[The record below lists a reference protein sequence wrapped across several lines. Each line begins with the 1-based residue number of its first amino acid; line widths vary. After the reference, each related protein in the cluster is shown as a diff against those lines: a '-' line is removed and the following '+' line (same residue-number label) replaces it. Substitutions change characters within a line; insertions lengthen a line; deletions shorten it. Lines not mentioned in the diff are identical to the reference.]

1 VGVRAPQPP
10 RLVPVHGRVPLRPV
24 VEGLPLAIMNV
35 PVDSD
40 VVVTV
45 PSQAAF
51 VHVLRS
57 VAASVAARTDL
68 PVDDIDDLR
77 MAIDEASS
85 QLLMLGLSPA
95 TLTLRLRAIDGGV
108 EAVVSVDGSAP
119 ADWPPPAFHDSLAW
133 NVLSA
138 LSDELSFELPDG
150 APAIRVVKR
159 SSARSDV

>member
-1 VGVRAPQPP
+1 M
-10 RLVPVHGRVPLRPV
+10 
-24 VEGLPLAIMNV
+24 AIMQG

-57 VAASVAARTDL
+57 VAASVAADIDL

-85 QLLMLGLSPA
+85 QLLMLGASA
-95 TLTLRLRAIDGGV
+95 VTLTLRLRSIDGGV

-119 ADWPPPAFHDSLAW
+119 AGWPPPTLHDSLAW
-133 NVLSA
+133 NVLSG

-150 APAIRVVKR
+150 TPAIRVVKR
-159 SSARSDV
+159 SSASSGA

>member
-1 VGVRAPQPP
+1 MTRPTETNAGFGHAPNLCRPACGWRAY
-10 RLVPVHGRVPLRPV
+10 HW
-24 VEGLPLAIMNV
+24 AIMSA
-35 PVDSD
+35 PADSD

-85 QLLMLGLSPA
+85 LLMLGPSA
-95 TLTLRLRAIDGGV
+95 ASLTLRLHAIDAGV
-108 EAVVSVDGSAP
+108 EAVVSVDGPAP
-119 ADWPPPAFHDSLAW
+119 AGWPPPALHDSLAW
-133 NVLSA
+133 KVLSG
-138 LSDELSFELPDG
+138 LSDELSFELTDG

-159 SSARSDV
+159 SSAKSGA

>member
-1 VGVRAPQPP
+1 
-10 RLVPVHGRVPLRPV
+10 
-24 VEGLPLAIMNV
+24 LAIMNI

-57 VAASVAARTDL
+57 VATSVAARTDL

-85 QLLMLGLSPA
+85 QLLILGSRPA
-95 TLTLRLRAIDGGV
+95 TLTLRLRAVDRGV
-108 EAVVSVDGSAP
+108 EAVVSVDGPAP
-119 ADWPPPAFHDSLAW
+119 AGWPPPAFHDSLAW
-133 NVLSA
+133 NVLSG
-138 LSDELSFELPDG
+138 LSDEVAFERPDG

-159 SSARSDV
+159 SSTSSGA

>member
-1 VGVRAPQPP
+1 M
-10 RLVPVHGRVPLRPV
+10 
-24 VEGLPLAIMNV
+24 AIMNI

-85 QLLMLGLSPA
+85 QLLLLGSSPA

-119 ADWPPPAFHDSLAW
+119 ADWPPSAFHDSLAW

-159 SSARSDV
+159 SSARSA

>member
-1 VGVRAPQPP
+1 MQG
-10 RLVPVHGRVPLRPV
+10 PL
-24 VEGLPLAIMNV
+24 
-35 PVDSD
+35 DSD

-57 VAASVAARTDL
+57 VAASVAARIDL

-85 QLLMLGLSPA
+85 QLLMLGA
-95 TLTLRLRAIDGGV
+95 VTLTLRLRSIDGGV

-119 ADWPPPAFHDSLAW
+119 AGWPPPTLHDSLAW
-133 NVLSA
+133 NVLSG

-150 APAIRVVKR
+150 TPAIRVVKR
-159 SSARSDV
+159 SSASSGA

>member
-1 VGVRAPQPP
+1 MGLALTYSPDPA
-10 RLVPVHGRVPLRPV
+10 HGNHGGFGHGPSGSASPC
-24 VEGLPLAIMNV
+24 VEGLPLAIMNT

-51 VHVLRS
+51 LHVLRS
-57 VAASVAARTDL
+57 VAASVAARNDL

-85 QLLMLGLSPA
+85 QLLMLGPSSM
-95 TLTLRLRAIDGGV
+95 TLT
-108 EAVVSVDGSAP
+108 
-119 ADWPPPAFHDSLAW
+119 PAFHESLAW
-133 NVLSA
+133 NVLSV

-159 SSARSDV
+159 SSARSEA

>member
-1 VGVRAPQPP
+1 
-10 RLVPVHGRVPLRPV
+10 
-24 VEGLPLAIMNV
+24 LAIMQG

-57 VAASVAARTDL
+57 VAASVAARIDL

-85 QLLMLGLSPA
+85 QLLMLGPSA
-95 TLTLRLRAIDGGV
+95 VTLTLRLRSIDGGV

-119 ADWPPPAFHDSLAW
+119 AGWPPPTLHDSLAW
-133 NVLSA
+133 NVLSG

-150 APAIRVVKR
+150 TPAIRVVKR
-159 SSARSDV
+159 SSASSGA

>member
-1 VGVRAPQPP
+1 
-10 RLVPVHGRVPLRPV
+10 
-24 VEGLPLAIMNV
+24 MNT
-35 PVDSD
+35 PIDSD

-45 PSQAAF
+45 PSRAVF

-57 VAASVAARTDL
+57 VAASVAARNDL

-85 QLLMLGLSPA
+85 QLLMLGPSSA
-95 TLTLRLRAIDGGV
+95 TLTLRLRALDGEV
-108 EAVVSVDGSAP
+108 EAVVSVDGPAP
-119 ADWPPPAFHDSLAW
+119 AEWPPPAFRESLAW
-133 NVLSA
+133 NVLSG

-159 SSARSDV
+159 SSARSEA

>member
-1 VGVRAPQPP
+1 MHRAGTAS
-10 RLVPVHGRVPLRPV
+10 LC
-24 VEGLPLAIMNV
+24 VEGLRLVIMDT
-35 PVDSD
+35 PDDSD

-57 VAASVAARTDL
+57 VAASVAARNDL

-85 QLLMLGLSPA
+85 QLLMLGPSSA
-95 TLTLRLRAIDGGV
+95 TLTLRLRALDAGV

-119 ADWPPPAFHDSLAW
+119 AEWPPPTFHKSLAW
-133 NVLSA
+133 NVLSG
-138 LSDELSFELPDG
+138 LSDELSFEQPDG
-150 APAIRVVKR
+150 APAIRLVKR
-159 SSARSDV
+159 SSARSGA

>member
-1 VGVRAPQPP
+1 
-10 RLVPVHGRVPLRPV
+10 
-24 VEGLPLAIMNV
+24 LAIMNI

-85 QLLMLGLSPA
+85 QLLVLGSSLA

-108 EAVVSVDGSAP
+108 EAVVSVDGPAP
-119 ADWPPPAFHDSLAW
+119 AGWPPPAFHDSLAW
-133 NVLSA
+133 NVLSG
-138 LSDELSFELPDG
+138 LSDEVAFERPDG

-159 SSARSDV
+159 SSTSSGA

>member
-1 VGVRAPQPP
+1 
-10 RLVPVHGRVPLRPV
+10 
-24 VEGLPLAIMNV
+24 LAIMNA

-68 PVDDIDDLR
+68 PVDDIDDFR

-85 QLLMLGLSPA
+85 QLLMLGPSAA
-95 TLTLRLRAIDGGV
+95 TLTLRLRAIDEGV

-119 ADWPPPAFHDSLAW
+119 VGWPPPAFHDSLAW
-133 NVLSA
+133 NVLSG
-138 LSDELSFELPDG
+138 LSDELSFERDDG

-159 SSARSDV
+159 SSARSGA

>member
-1 VGVRAPQPP
+1 
-10 RLVPVHGRVPLRPV
+10 
-24 VEGLPLAIMNV
+24 LAIMQG

-45 PSQAAF
+45 PSQAAY

-57 VAASVAARTDL
+57 VAASVAARIDL

-85 QLLMLGLSPA
+85 QLLMLGA
-95 TLTLRLRAIDGGV
+95 VTLTLRLRSIDGGV

-119 ADWPPPAFHDSLAW
+119 AGWPPPTLRDSLAW
-133 NVLSA
+133 NVLSG

-150 APAIRVVKR
+150 TPAIRVVKR
-159 SSARSDV
+159 SSASSGA

>member
-1 VGVRAPQPP
+1 M
-10 RLVPVHGRVPLRPV
+10 
-24 VEGLPLAIMNV
+24 AIMNV

-85 QLLMLGLSPA
+85 QLLMLGSSPA
-95 TLTLRLRAIDGGV
+95 TLTLRLRAIDDGV

-119 ADWPPPAFHDSLAW
+119 AEWPPSALHDSLAW

-159 SSARSDV
+159 SSARSDA

>member
-1 VGVRAPQPP
+1 
-10 RLVPVHGRVPLRPV
+10 
-24 VEGLPLAIMNV
+24 LAIMSV
-35 PVDSD
+35 PADSD

-57 VAASVAARTDL
+57 VAASVATRIDL

-85 QLLMLGLSPA
+85 QLLTLGPSTA
-95 TLTLRLRAIDGGV
+95 TLTLRLRTIDSGV
-108 EAVVSVDGSAP
+108 EAVVSVDGPAP
-119 ADWPPPAFHDSLAW
+119 AGWPPPAFHDSLAW
-133 NVLSA
+133 KVLSG

-159 SSARSDV
+159 SSARSGA

>member
-1 VGVRAPQPP
+1 MANMS
-10 RLVPVHGRVPLRPV
+10 
-24 VEGLPLAIMNV
+24 A

-40 VVVTV
+40 VIVTV

-85 QLLMLGLSPA
+85 QLLLLRPSAA
-95 TLTLRLRAIDGGV
+95 TLTLRLHVIEGGV
-108 EAVVSVDGSAP
+108 ETVVSVDGPAP
-119 ADWPPPAFHDSLAW
+119 AGWPPGALRESLAW
-133 NVLSA
+133 NVLSG
-138 LSDELSFELPDG
+138 LSDELSFELVAG

-159 SSARSDV
+159 SSAWSGA

>member
-1 VGVRAPQPP
+1 M
-10 RLVPVHGRVPLRPV
+10 
-24 VEGLPLAIMNV
+24 AIMSA

-45 PSQAAF
+45 PSEAAF

-57 VAASVAARTDL
+57 VAASVAARNDL
-68 PVDDIDDLR
+68 PVDDIDDIR

-85 QLLMLGLSPA
+85 QLLMLGPSSA
-95 TLTLRLRAIDGGV
+95 TLTLRLRALDAGV

-119 ADWPPPAFHDSLAW
+119 AGWPPPAFRESLAW
-133 NVLSA
+133 NVLSG

-159 SSARSDV
+159 SSARSGA

>member
-1 VGVRAPQPP
+1 
-10 RLVPVHGRVPLRPV
+10 
-24 VEGLPLAIMNV
+24 MKN

-40 VVVTV
+40 VVLTV

-57 VAASVAARTDL
+57 VAASVAARSDL

-85 QLLMLGLSPA
+85 QLLMLGPSSA
-95 TLTLRLRAIDGGV
+95 ALTLRLRALDGGV
-108 EAVVSVDGSAP
+108 EAVVSVDGPAP
-119 ADWPPPAFHDSLAW
+119 ARWPPLALHESLAW
-133 NVLSA
+133 NVLSG

-150 APAIRVVKR
+150 APAIRLVKR
-159 SSARSDV
+159 SSARSGA

>member
-1 VGVRAPQPP
+1 MGISATDRA
-10 RLVPVHGRVPLRPV
+10 GTASSRVK
-24 VEGLPLAIMNV
+24 GLPLAIMNS

-40 VVVTV
+40 VVVSV

-57 VAASVAARTDL
+57 VAASVAARNDL

-85 QLLMLGLSPA
+85 QLLMLGPSSA
-95 TLTLRLRAIDGGV
+95 TLTLRLRVLDGSV
-108 EAVVSVDGSAP
+108 EAVVSVDGLAP
-119 ADWPPPAFHDSLAW
+119 AGWPPPAFHESLAW
-133 NVLSA
+133 NVLSG

-159 SSARSDV
+159 SSARSEA

>member
-1 VGVRAPQPP
+1 MAM
-10 RLVPVHGRVPLRPV
+10 
-24 VEGLPLAIMNV
+24 MNA

-57 VAASVAARTDL
+57 VAASVAARIDL

-77 MAIDEASS
+77 MAVDEASS
-85 QLLMLGLSPA
+85 QLLMLVPSAG

-119 ADWPPPAFHDSLAW
+119 ADWPPPAFLDSLAW
-133 NVLSA
+133 NVLSG
-138 LSDELSFELPDG
+138 LSDELAFELPAG
-150 APAIRVVKR
+150 APAIRVMKR
-159 SSARSDV
+159 SSASTGA

>member
-1 VGVRAPQPP
+1 M
-10 RLVPVHGRVPLRPV
+10 
-24 VEGLPLAIMNV
+24 AIMNI

-57 VAASVAARTDL
+57 VATSVAARTDL

-85 QLLMLGLSPA
+85 QLLILGSRPA

-108 EAVVSVDGSAP
+108 EAVVSVDSSAP

-159 SSARSDV
+159 SSARSDA

>member
-1 VGVRAPQPP
+1 
-10 RLVPVHGRVPLRPV
+10 
-24 VEGLPLAIMNV
+24 LAFMSA

-45 PSQAAF
+45 PSQPAF

-57 VAASVAARTDL
+57 VAASVAARLDL

-85 QLLMLGLSPA
+85 QLLMLGPSSA
-95 TLTLRLRAIDGGV
+95 TLTLRLHALDAGM
-108 EAVVSVDGSAP
+108 EAVVSVDGPAP
-119 ADWPPPAFHDSLAW
+119 AGWPPPAFHDSLAW
-133 NVLSA
+133 NVLSG

-150 APAIRVVKR
+150 APTIRVVKR
-159 SSARSDV
+159 SSARSGS